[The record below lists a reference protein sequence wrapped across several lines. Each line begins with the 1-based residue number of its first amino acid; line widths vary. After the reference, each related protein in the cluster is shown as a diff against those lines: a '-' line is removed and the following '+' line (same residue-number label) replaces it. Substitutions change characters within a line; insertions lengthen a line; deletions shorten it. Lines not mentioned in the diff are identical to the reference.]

1 MGCAVQYQRGSVCVY
16 MCVCE
21 SVCVHVY
28 ACMHAYVCVNVS
40 VCVIMAQGGTYA
52 GYSGTRLLK
61 KGRSLQYSL

>member
-21 SVCVHVY
+21 SVCV
-28 ACMHAYVCVNVS
+28 HAYVCVNVS